1 MLLELMSNGKLAQL
15 PPENIPDGI
24 SIPEESSV
32 MLLLPH
38 NKYLLGTD
46 NGKWLYGAFN
56 SEISEE
62 QPTDVFLYEDED
74 ISLINEGARPTV
86 IPADTVNI
94 LRRELFSLREP
105 PGNHKSTALMLK
117 TIMKIHPV
125 FNDERFLDEKY
136 FSSFAKRDLILYKAY
151 WTLRFSLAR
160 DELETATR
168 LKKWLAADPKIFSEP
183 RNVMKIYFSILDLP
197 DEDALKELME
207 LKFSNLEL
215 YHLGQQQASPLV
227 VYNPLSGWLL
237 IGQFG
242 RKRTMFKVWI
252 YLSHDLY
259 HELKYRKKLNVR
271 DIMSVA
277 WGEYETRQAMLE
289 RAKYKGDEEIYL

>member
-24 SIPEESSV
+24 SIPEKSSV

-46 NGKWLYGAFN
+46 SGKWLYGAFN

-105 PGNHKSTALMLK
+105 PGNHKTTVLMLK
-117 TIMKIHPV
+117 TIMREHSV
-125 FNDERFLDEKY
+125 FNDEKFLDEKY

-160 DELETATR
+160 DELETTTR

-183 RNVMKIYFSILDLP
+183 KNFMKIYFSILDLP
-197 DEDALKELME
+197 DEDALNELIE

-227 VYNPLSGWLL
+227 VYNPMSGWLL

-259 HELKYRKKLNVR
+259 HELKYQKKLSIR
-271 DIMSVA
+271 DIMSVV
-277 WGEYETRQAMLE
+277 WGEHETRQAMLE
-289 RAKYKGDEEIYL
+289 RAKYKGDEEFYL